1 MGLSASAG
9 GPTLYLGRHMKTS
22 QKGMG
27 IDRDDY
33 AAFKKHPAVT
43 LEKFNAPERE
53 RTDVMTFILSLED
66 DIVEK

>member
-33 AAFKKHPAVT
+33 AAFKNIRRSRWESLMRLSA
-43 LEKFNAPERE
+43 NAL
-53 RTDVMTFILSLED
+53 T
-66 DIVEK
+66 